1 MKTVKISELKA
12 NLSAHLRLVSSGEE
26 VLVCDRNRP
35 IARIL
40 PVIQQKLST
49 RQERLIAKGVLRA
62 RSRPPGEPRYIPT
75 PVVPSSPISQ
85 AAMDALWEEERADRA

>member
-35 IARIL
+35 VARIV
-40 PVIQQKLST
+40 PVVQPELMT
-49 RQERLIAKGVLRA
+49 RRERLIAKGIA
-62 RSRPPGEPRYIPT
+62 SGPTRPPGESRYIPN
-75 PVVPSSPISQ
+75 PAPGPPISKEV
-85 AAMDALWEEERADRA
+85 MDAIWEEVRADRV